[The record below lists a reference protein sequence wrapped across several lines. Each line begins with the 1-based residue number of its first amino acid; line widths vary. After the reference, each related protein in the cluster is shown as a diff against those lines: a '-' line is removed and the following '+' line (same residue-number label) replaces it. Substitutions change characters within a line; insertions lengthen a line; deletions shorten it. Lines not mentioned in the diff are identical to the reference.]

1 MPSYNKAALKGGSS
15 YNKAALK
22 GGSSYNKAALKG
34 GSSYNKAALKGGSSY
49 NKAALKGGRSYN
61 KAALR
66 GGDDILDLSDPRV
79 AIKHY
84 ASLYK
89 DSPYMSSPRFNAE
102 IDRLVSLSDRLGSRK
117 PIPKKIKPPKPP
129 VRPTRPSIP
138 TVPKEIQAAER
149 QEYPSTKKPKI
160 TPKSID
166 TMDDET
172 DDDSMNMLIDSI
184 LGEDN
189 TPATA
194 LLPKTVSPSAVV
206 DDLAALAR
214 LQEENIA
221 KHTKKG
227 KGKIRSPHK

>member
-49 NKAALKGGRSYN
+49 NKAAL
-61 KAALR
+61 R
-66 GGDDILDLSDPRV
+66 GGDDMLDLTDPRV
-79 AIKHY
+79 AIKHF

-89 DSPYMSSPRFNAE
+89 DLPYKSSPKFTTE
-102 IDRLVSLSDRLGSRK
+102 IARLESLADSLGSRRK
-117 PIPKKIKPPKPP
+117 KTIPKLSKPP

-138 TVPKEIQAAER
+138 SIPKEIQAAER
-149 QEYPSTKKPKI
+149 QEYPSSKKPKI

-166 TMDDET
+166 TMDDAIDDET

-194 LLPKTVSPSAVV
+194 LLPKTASPSAVV

-214 LQEENIA
+214 KQQEIIEKN
-221 KHTKKG
+221 TKKG
-227 KGKIRSPHK
+227 KGKIRLPHK

>member
-1 MPSYNKAALKGGSS
+1 MP
-15 YNKAALK
+15 
-22 GGSSYNKAALKG
+22 SYNKAALKG

-66 GGDDILDLSDPRV
+66 GGSDDILDLSDPQT
-79 AIKHY
+79 AMKHY
-84 ASLYK
+84 AKMYRGGPFSLLGNVKMSPGFYAELDK
-89 DSPYMSSPRFNAE
+89 LESLADS
-102 IDRLVSLSDRLGSRK
+102 LGSRK
-117 PIPKKIKPPKPP
+117 PIPKITKPPKPP

-138 TVPKEIQAAER
+138 SIPKEIQAAER

-172 DDDSMNMLIDSI
+172 DEDSMNMLIDSI

-194 LLPKTVSPSAVV
+194 LLPKTASPSAVV

-214 LQEENIA
+214 RQEELLE
-221 KHTKKG
+221 KYTKKG
-227 KGKIRSPHK
+227 KGRIRLSHK